1 MEITEYEELNLVLG
15 VFLKDHPE
23 ELPGLAD
30 SPPLG
35 LLFTPDPSVSKAPTQ
50 FKKGTDK
57 EKEKVDKDA
66 SANPPTTKQEWKK
79 AEEPKQGWNTLFPKK
94 DCPPPGSAPKKMVSA
109 LSQDIASQPPP
120 KKPEKVDIVL
130 KISILGRGTPWKITL
145 SKKLSVE
152 TAIKTMLE
160 LHAKEGKE
168 PNLGTDTSC
177 YELRMMDGGAPDMT
191 FGALDR
197 KKPVGDFDDELA
209 LLQTKKPVAVAT
221 PEKAPSLTKS
231 PESPKT
237 PDSVSSD
244 EHSSIGSKS
253 GKDLLS
259 KLKHSGGSMLSN
271 DSYQQI
277 ISKGVSATVKTLT
290 GQSSTSRVFLRVWIP
305 GERTGHTV
313 AMPSNATCEQLLAKV
328 CKQRDLDST
337 GLALCRLGN
346 MGHLPL
352 NPNETISSINCTE
365 LQIVYSRSMKKVAS
379 TAFYFTEHT
388 ASQYKE
394 YEVIKVNRHGY
405 RQLRIMGI
413 DREKI
418 YNIVHPSEVKGE
430 SAPSHSS
437 GIFSGILAAGN
448 FLSKGIVTKKPW
460 HLIRELRTVTILE
473 SEVDM
478 FEVCYIGK
486 SSAEDTIY
494 QFAVTDPNV
503 CAEIVA
509 RLHFLMQ
516 LLRSSS
522 K

>member
-277 ISKGVSATVKTLT
+277 ISK
-290 GQSSTSRVFLRVWIP
+290 
-305 GERTGHTV
+305 
-313 AMPSNATCEQLLAKV
+313 LLAKV

-388 ASQYKE
+388 ASQYKRMPAGLRVASESKQPLGLFPVRERMSSGAGTWEREQE

-437 GIFSGILAAGN
+437 GIFSGAASLEAQRTAPGIAVPPPTAGILAAGN

-503 CAEIVA
+503 C
-509 RLHFLMQ
+509 
-516 LLRSSS
+516 
-522 K
+522 